1 MSPCSRRR
9 PSGWPRLTEHERFG
23 PGFWGDYLVRHS
35 MLTLLFATAGVL
47 GAQSKNLDIYWIDVE
62 GGASTL
68 FVSPSGESMLVDT
81 GYETDGRD
89 PKRIMAAAQA
99 AGLTKIDYV
108 VISHYHA
115 DHAGGLPGVA
125 KMIPIGKVYGR
136 SDEELEKA
144 NEKWRNNVT
153 EAAKGR
159 RIVVKAGDTIP
170 FKGVQ
175 TTVVISDAKGITKP
189 LKGAGTANP
198 ACKGAEQQAAVGP
211 ENQRMV
217 GLMVQFG
224 KFRLLNLQDLD
235 WEREMS
241 LVCPIDELGP
251 ITLWHASRH
260 GGLDGSGA
268 PALLSAIH
276 PQVILV
282 NNGPRKGMGQ
292 VDKTVKSTTPGGPK
306 PYEKNSYLRMANLSG
321 VEDIWQ
327 GHLSLLD
334 SDTAHNTAQNQ
345 IANLEDTADCKGNW
359 IKASVAPDGK
369 FTITNG
375 RNNFSKTYTPR

>member
-1 MSPCSRRR
+1 M
-9 PSGWPRLTEHERFG
+9 
-23 PGFWGDYLVRHS
+23 RHS
-35 MLTLLFATAGVL
+35 LLTLLFATAGVL

-198 ACKGAEQQAAVGP
+198 ACKDAEQQAAAGP

-268 PALLSAIH
+268 PAFLSAIH
-276 PQVILV
+276 PQVIVV

-292 VDKTVKSTTPGGPK
+292 VDKTVKSTTPGGPR

-334 SDTAHNTAQNQ
+334 NDTAHNTAQNQ
-345 IANLEDTADCKGNW
+345 IANLEDTPDCKGNW
-359 IKASVAPDGK
+359 IKASVAPDGR

-375 RNNFSKTYTPR
+375 RNNFSKTYTAR

>member
-1 MSPCSRRR
+1 MRNS
-9 PSGWPRLTEHERFG
+9 L
-23 PGFWGDYLVRHS
+23 
-35 MLTLLFATAGVL
+35 LTLLLATAGLL

-68 FVSPSGESMLVDT
+68 YVSPSGESMLVDT
-81 GYETDGRD
+81 GYETGDRD
-89 PKRIMAAAQA
+89 SKRIFAAAQA
-99 AGLTKIDYV
+99 AGLKKIDYV

-125 KMIPIGKVYGR
+125 KLIPLGKVYGR
-136 SDEELEKA
+136 SDDELEKA

-153 EAAKGR
+153 DAAKGK
-159 RIVVKAGDTIP
+159 RIVVKPGDIIP

-175 TTVVISDAKGITKP
+175 TTVVVSDAKVLAKP
-189 LKGAGTANP
+189 MKRGGGANP
-198 ACKGAEQQAAVGP
+198 LCKDAEQQAAVGP

-217 GLMVQFG
+217 GLMVEFG

-235 WEREMS
+235 WEREMA
-241 LVCPIDELGP
+241 LVCPVNEVGP
-251 ITLWHASRH
+251 ITLWHVSRH

-268 PALLSAIH
+268 PAFLGAIH
-276 PQVILV
+276 PQVIMV

-292 VDKTVKSTTPGGPK
+292 VDRTVKSTTPGGPK
-306 PYEKNSYLRMANLSG
+306 PYEKNSYLRMAKLAG
-321 VEDIWQ
+321 VEDVWQ

-334 SDTAHNTAQNQ
+334 SDAAHNTAQNQ
-345 IANLEDTADCKGNW
+345 IANLEDTAECKGNW

-375 RNNFSKTYTPR
+375 RNNFSKTYTAR

>member
-1 MSPCSRRR
+1 M
-9 PSGWPRLTEHERFG
+9 
-23 PGFWGDYLVRHS
+23 RHI
-35 MLTLLFATAGVL
+35 LATLLLAAGL
-47 GAQSKNLDIYWIDVE
+47 AGAQSKNLEIYWIDVE

-68 FVSPSGESMLVDT
+68 YVSPSGESMLVDT
-81 GYETDGRD
+81 GYETGGRD
-89 PKRIMAAAQA
+89 AKRILAAAQA
-99 AGLTKIDYV
+99 AGLKKIDYV
-108 VISHYHA
+108 VISHYHS

-125 KMIPIGKVYGR
+125 QALPIGKVYGR

-153 EAAKGR
+153 EAAKGK

-175 TTVVISDAKGITKP
+175 TTVVIADGKGLTKP
-189 LKGAGTANP
+189 LKGASGTANS
-198 ACKGAEQQAAVGP
+198 ACKDAEQQAPAGP
-211 ENQRMV
+211 ENYRMV

-235 WEREMS
+235 WQREMT
-241 LVCPIDELGP
+241 LVCPNDELGP
-251 ITLWHASRH
+251 ITLWHVSRH
-260 GGLDGSGA
+260 GGLDGSGS
-268 PALLSAIH
+268 PAFLNTIR
-276 PQVILV
+276 PQVIMV

-306 PYEKNSYLRMANLSG
+306 PYEKNSYLRMAKLAG

-334 SDTAHNTAQNQ
+334 SDPAHNTAQNQ

-359 IKASVAPDGK
+359 IKASIAPDGK

-375 RNNFSKTYTPR
+375 RNNFSKTYTAR

>member
-1 MSPCSRRR
+1 M
-9 PSGWPRLTEHERFG
+9 
-23 PGFWGDYLVRHS
+23 RHS
-35 MLTLLFATAGVL
+35 LLTLLFATAGVL

-62 GGASTL
+62 GGAATL

-144 NEKWRNNVT
+144 NEKWRNNAT
-153 EAAKGR
+153 EAAKGKL
-159 RIVVKAGDTIP
+159 IVVKAGDTIP
-170 FKGVQ
+170 LKGVQ

-198 ACKGAEQQAAVGP
+198 ACQDAEQQAAAGP

-268 PALLSAIH
+268 PAFLSAIH

-306 PYEKNSYLRMANLSG
+306 PYEKNSYLRMAKLSG

-334 SDTAHNTAQNQ
+334 SDAAHNTAQNQ

-375 RNNFSKTYTPR
+375 RNNFSKTYTAR

>member
-1 MSPCSRRR
+1 M
-9 PSGWPRLTEHERFG
+9 
-23 PGFWGDYLVRHS
+23 RHS
-35 MLTLLFATAGVL
+35 LLTLLFATAGVL

-89 PKRIMAAAQA
+89 PKRIIAAARA

-153 EAAKGR
+153 EAAKGG

-175 TTVVISDAKGITKP
+175 TTVVISDA
-189 LKGAGTANP
+189 
-198 ACKGAEQQAAVGP
+198 
-211 ENQRMV
+211 
-217 GLMVQFG
+217 
-224 KFRLLNLQDLD
+224 
-235 WEREMS
+235 
-241 LVCPIDELGP
+241 
-251 ITLWHASRH
+251 
-260 GGLDGSGA
+260 
-268 PALLSAIH
+268 
-276 PQVILV
+276 
-282 NNGPRKGMGQ
+282 
-292 VDKTVKSTTPGGPK
+292 
-306 PYEKNSYLRMANLSG
+306 
-321 VEDIWQ
+321 
-327 GHLSLLD
+327 
-334 SDTAHNTAQNQ
+334 
-345 IANLEDTADCKGNW
+345 
-359 IKASVAPDGK
+359 
-369 FTITNG
+369 
-375 RNNFSKTYTPR
+375 